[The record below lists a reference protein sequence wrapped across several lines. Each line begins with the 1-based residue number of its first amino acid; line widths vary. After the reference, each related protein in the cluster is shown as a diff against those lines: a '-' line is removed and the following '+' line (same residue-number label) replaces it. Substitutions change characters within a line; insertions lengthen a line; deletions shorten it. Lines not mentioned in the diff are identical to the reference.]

1 MTGRGAKFTVICTE
15 KGIAA
20 SAHALVSLARDHK
33 VVAHGGG
40 RLGSKIALEHRGSLR
55 GRYTLFVE
63 IPGETS
69 VSSVVH
75 L

>member
-1 MTGRGAKFTVICTE
+1 VTCTE

-20 SAHALVSLARDHK
+20 GAQALVSLARDHK

-40 RLGSKIALEHRGSLR
+40 RLGSKIKLEHKGALH